1 MMISLEGFYEGY
13 VRDGID
19 QSVQFLYSN
28 GHRPVRFIGKNAYP
42 YECNSFSRLFG
53 VKLDDSNNEKA

>member
-1 MMISLEGFYEGY
+1 MGVY
-13 VRDGID
+13 VRDDID
-19 QSVQFLYSN
+19 LSVQFLYSK

-53 VKLDDSNNEKA
+53 VKLDDSKNEKA